1 VSLAGTRDAC
11 RWWECRRGR
20 ALSKA
25 RGRTTIQSALRPF
38 GAVLATLTTACYPF
52 LALLLLPLRSR
63 LFMQLEILALQ
74 HQLTVH
80 QRSETKRRVR
90 PSDWIFWA
98 WLSRVWRN

>member
-1 VSLAGTRDAC
+1 
-11 RWWECRRGR
+11 
-20 ALSKA
+20 
-25 RGRTTIQSALRPF
+25 
-38 GAVLATLTTACYPF
+38 
-52 LALLLLPLRSR
+52 
-63 LFMQLEILALQ
+63 MQLEILALQ